1 MGVKR
6 YEDLQCWQLSD
17 TLKKEVYRLV
27 DEARAVASARSRAS
41 RVSSAVREASAM
53 ESRTRFAAA
62 LARFTESRDSES
74 ATRRCTIA
82 ASSIESCR
90 ANLSSTLREMSQK
103 GQPVIGRCA
112 SEEGAGLDAITTG
125 AVDSDFA
132 VVRVTRM
139 QGGGSSTTAYRVPK
153 SIQ

>member
-1 MGVKR
+1 MLACSPEGNNCR
-6 YEDLQCWQLSD
+6 EM
-17 TLKKEVYRLV
+17 
-27 DEARAVASARSRAS
+27 RSS
-41 RVSSAVREASAM
+41 HIY
-53 ESRTRFAAA
+53 
-62 LARFTESRDSES
+62 D
-74 ATRRCTIA
+74 
-82 ASSIESCR
+82 SIESCR